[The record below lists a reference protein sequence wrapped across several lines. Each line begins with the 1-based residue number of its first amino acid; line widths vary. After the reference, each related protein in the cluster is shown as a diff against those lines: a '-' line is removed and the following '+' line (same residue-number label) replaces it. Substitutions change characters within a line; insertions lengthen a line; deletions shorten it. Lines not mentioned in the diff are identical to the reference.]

1 MTILNTTQQSCERDS
16 QSAIFA
22 TSAGLTFTSA
32 RRSDEVE
39 VDLKYPYSI
48 ADYPYLIE
56 KTNAAFPKSSG
67 GDRYLL
73 AKRYVSPEPAF
84 MSGSSGGR

>member
-22 TSAGLTFTSA
+22 MSAGLTFTSA
-32 RRSDEVE
+32 RRSDKVE
-39 VDLKYPYSI
+39 VAPKYPYSI

-56 KTNAAFPKSSG
+56 KTNATFPKS
-67 GDRYLL
+67 
-73 AKRYVSPEPAF
+73 PAGTGTF
-84 MSGSSGGR
+84 WRKGTCLRNQRS